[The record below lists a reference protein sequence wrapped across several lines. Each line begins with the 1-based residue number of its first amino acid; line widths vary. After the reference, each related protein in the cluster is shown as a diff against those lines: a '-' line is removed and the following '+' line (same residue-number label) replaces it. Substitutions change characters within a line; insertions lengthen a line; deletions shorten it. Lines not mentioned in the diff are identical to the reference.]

1 MTDDVAGRPRP
12 DSNEHPI
19 GPMHPPSD
27 PPVSGGTETITFP
40 PNQWWEPPTDAKVD
54 DGSVGGRAP
63 GAPNQDSAPKPV
75 GFVKMMIGAAAV
87 AVLAGGI
94 GGAVGY
100 SMSDTTSAVAAPVV
114 SGGGVSAPADGSIAA
129 VAQAVSPSVVNIAA
143 GQGTG
148 TGFVIRSDGY
158 ILTNNHV
165 IEDANGAVEVTFAD
179 GSSAQ
184 ASVVGAD
191 AGYDLAVVKV
201 DMNDL
206 PVVTLGSSDSVQ
218 VGDTAIAIGSPLGL
232 QGTVTSGI
240 ISSLNRTVTAGG
252 SGETSFINAI
262 QTDAAIN
269 PGNSGGPL
277 VDGNGNVIG
286 VNSAIASLGQEG
298 STGSIGL
305 GFSIPIDTAQRIAND
320 LIDTG
325 STQTPVIGVTVD
337 SGFAGPGA
345 RVAEVTPGS
354 PAEAAG
360 VETGDV
366 FVAVDG
372 RPISDSADLIVAIRD
387 QAVGETVALTLA
399 DGGEVNITLGAA

>member
-1 MTDDVAGRPRP
+1 MTDDVVGGPRP
-12 DSNEHPI
+12 GANEQPT
-19 GPMHPPSD
+19 GAMLPPTD
-27 PPVSGGTETITFP
+27 PPAAGTETITFP
-40 PNQWWEPPTDAKVD
+40 PTQWWESPTDATRD
-54 DGSVGGRAP
+54 DQSAGRNDVSPP
-63 GAPNQDSAPKPV
+63 GPESGAKPI
-75 GFVKMMIGAAAV
+75 GFAKMMIGAAAV

-129 VAQAVSPSVVNIAA
+129 VAEAVSPSVVNIAA

-165 IEDANGAVEVTFAD
+165 IEGANGAVEVTFPD
-179 GSSAQ
+179 GTAAQ

-201 DMNDL
+201 DKTEL

-232 QGTVTSGI
+232 EGTVTSGI

-298 STGSIGL
+298 SAGSIGL

-320 LIDTG
+320 LIETG

-337 SGFAGPGA
+337 SGFSGRGA
-345 RVAEVTPGS
+345 RVAEVTGGS
-354 PAEAAG
+354 PAQAAG
-360 VETGDV
+360 VQSGDV

-387 QAVGETVALTLA
+387 RAVGENVTLTLA